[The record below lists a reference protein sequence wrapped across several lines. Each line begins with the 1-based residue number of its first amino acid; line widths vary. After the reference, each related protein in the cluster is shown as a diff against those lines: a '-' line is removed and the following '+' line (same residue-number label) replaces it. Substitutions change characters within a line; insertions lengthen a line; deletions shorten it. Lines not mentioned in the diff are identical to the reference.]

1 MTLTKAI
8 VIASLIALPPI
19 QAQKPR
25 AYPYPQHTPFQP
37 YGSYPQVLAQHP
49 SAFDVQALSGRGS
62 YLGVGLLELDAER
75 AQQLRMESPN
85 GVEISSVVKD
95 SPAEDAGLLK
105 GDVILEFR
113 GETVVGTD
121 HFVRL
126 VRETPVGRKAS
137 VRVWRSGA
145 QMDLTVTVG
154 RRQDAP
160 RSVYSLRLECDDGE
174 NCHHP
179 GIDFTMPRFFDFD
192 MPRPTMAF
200 KSGVLGAELEGLKN
214 KGQLAS
220 FFGVESGAL
229 VRSVDAGSPAARAG
243 LKAGDVIISVDGKP
257 ADNANKVSKLL
268 RSAGSDKAVAVE
280 VMRNRAKKTLTLEA
294 SRRGSHDSPSRGR
307 GKRVRVQGSEKL

>member
-8 VIASLIALPPI
+8 VIGSLIALPPI
-19 QAQKPR
+19 QAQTPR
-25 AYPYPQHTPFQP
+25 AYPYPQHTPFPP
-37 YGSYPQVLAQHP
+37 YGSYPRALAQHP

-62 YLGVGLLELDAER
+62 YLGVGLLELDAEQ
-75 AQQLRMESPN
+75 AQQLGMESPN

-126 VRETPVGRKAS
+126 VRKTPVGRDVS

-160 RSVYSLRLECDDGE
+160 RSVDSLRLECDDGE
-174 NCHHP
+174 DCHHP
-179 GIDFTMPRFFDFD
+179 GIDFTMPEIHIDLSG
-192 MPRPTMAF
+192 PRMVL
-200 KSGVLGAELEGLKN
+200 KSRALGAELEGLKN
-214 KGQLAS
+214 KKQLAS

-268 RSAGSDKAVAVE
+268 RSAGSDKPVAVD

-294 SRRGSHDSPSRGR
+294 SRRGSDDSPSRRR